1 MQKVCRYFYF
11 YVIEL
16 TSLLNQF
23 AVDDFVMVSRDL
35 RYEIQTQ
42 TQDICITVQTN
53 SDMTLEEDES
63 FIVTIIANPPVNS
76 SLSRLVASV
85 IILND
90 DSKYM

>member
-1 MQKVCRYFYF
+1 MGTYYF

-16 TSLLNQF
+16 TLLTQF
-23 AVDDFVMVSRDL
+23 AADDFVMVSEDRQF
-35 RYEIQTQ
+35 EIQTQ

-85 IILND
+85 IIRND